1 MTGYLDPR
9 KKRPLHWIQSIICK
23 ITCSYCKIGMEQV
36 ILTSWRIIVIGHTR
50 MSNNVILNE
59 GQLSEWIQRNSCYT
73 IEHDLVNRDLRDIK
87 WVCIHVFD
95 QFFKRFFY
103 IPLFDI

>member
-1 MTGYLDPR
+1 
-9 KKRPLHWIQSIICK
+9 
-23 ITCSYCKIGMEQV
+23 MEQV

-59 GQLSEWIQRNSCYT
+59 GQLSEWIQWNSRYT